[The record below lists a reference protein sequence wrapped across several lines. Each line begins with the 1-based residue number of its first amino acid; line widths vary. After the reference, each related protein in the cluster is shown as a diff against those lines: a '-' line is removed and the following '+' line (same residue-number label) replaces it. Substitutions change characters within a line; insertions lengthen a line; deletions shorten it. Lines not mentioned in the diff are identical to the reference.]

1 MQVNRLHIVKNHN
14 DKSHFLIDMSVP
26 VDTNV
31 SLKMFEKLRKYKDL
45 EIQVTKMWNLKTKT
59 LSIVIGAWGMVTK
72 TTP

>member
-1 MQVNRLHIVKNHN
+1 
-14 DKSHFLIDMSVP
+14 MSVP

-45 EIQVTKMWNLKTKT
+45 ETQVTKMWNLKTKT
-59 LSIVIGAWGMVTK
+59 LSIVIGAWGMVAK